1 MERNNDIEDLL
12 TGKIEMSVFLQKMK
26 TDPSVQLYLR
36 IMIPQDVLVDSSHP
50 ILKIPGYPL
59 LERHNYDLFEA
70 LHEFRFNDSLRDNFN
85 IFWTLK
91 KYYCYYFPET
101 SCVNHYNED
110 KDLFWSVSADY
121 YEGPE
126 VEKDIQRILV
136 ECRKVSGK
144 GKKRAKAKELIRETF
159 HTEKGKRPYWIQ
171 GSEWPRGKYSPMKYI
186 CSKRIPDGKV
196 FLFSDVDTGEMR
208 EIEQYY

>member
-1 MERNNDIEDLL
+1 MNGALSKVKTYAENDNGTAYVQGYEYEE
-12 TGKIEMSVFLQKMK
+12 GK
-26 TDPSVQLYLR
+26 T
-36 IMIPQDVLVDSSHP
+36 
-50 ILKIPGYPL
+50 YP
-59 LERHNYDLFEA
+59 
-70 LHEFRFNDSLRDNFN
+70 
-85 IFWTLK
+85 
-91 KYYCYYFPET
+91 YYCYYFPET

>member
-1 MERNNDIEDLL
+1 MERNTDIEDLL
-12 TGKIEMSVFLQKMK
+12 TGKIEMSVFIQKMK
-26 TDPSVQLYLR
+26 TDWNLQMYLHN
-36 IMIPQDVLVDSSHP
+36 MIPKEVWVDSEHP

-70 LHEFRFNDSLRDNFN
+70 LHEFRFNDSIRDNFN

-91 KYYCYYFPET
+91 KYYCYYFPKT
-101 SCVNHYNED
+101 PCVNHYEED
-110 KDLFWSVSADY
+110 FNLFLTAAADY

-126 VEKDIQRILV
+126 VEKDIQRIFA

-144 GKKRAKAKELIRETF
+144 GKKKAMAKELLRETF
-159 HTEKGKRPYWIQ
+159 HTEKGCRPYWIQ
-171 GSEWPRGKYSPMKYI
+171 GAEWPRGKNSPMKYI
-186 CSKRIPDGKV
+186 GCKKIPDGKA
-196 FLFSDVDTGEMR
+196 FLFSDTDTGEIR